1 VIVDQALPEA
11 IRSGHEIMLTSG
23 RLQQRSYT
31 GISNAYVAIPAAL
44 DDQVRAALG
53 IEYKPKKNPRDIL
66 DNSGTGYF
74 EEWQRPYTAPKQ
86 KQ

>member
-11 IRSGHEIMLTSG
+11 IRSGHEFMLTSG
-23 RLQQRSYT
+23 KLQQRPYT
-31 GISNAYVAIPAAL
+31 GITNAYVAIPATL

-53 IEYKPKKNPRDIL
+53 IEYIPKKNPRDIF

-74 EEWQRPYTAPKQ
+74 EEWQRPYVAPRSLQ
-86 KQ
+86 